1 MIRNVYFTIPH
12 YKFVFLNSINY
23 FCNSKYVCKMKE
35 RIVQIIQKEEVTAAQ
50 FAEKI
55 GISPSSLSHILSGRN
70 NPSLEVVIKIHKAC
84 DYINLNWLLYGEG
97 PMETDVDSANTV
109 GISSSLPDES
119 PLFSS
124 NQQNSPEYRK
134 ENGPDSS
141 LFAPKEIVRE
151 EIKYI
156 EKPAKKITEI
166 RIFFDN
172 GTYETFKP
180 EN

>member
-1 MIRNVYFTIPH
+1 
-12 YKFVFLNSINY
+12 
-23 FCNSKYVCKMKE
+23 MKE
-35 RIVQIIQKEEVTAAQ
+35 RIAQIVQKEGMTAAQ
-50 FAEKI
+50 FADKI

-70 NPSLEVVIKIHKAC
+70 NPSLEVVMKIHKAC
-84 DYINLNWLLYGEG
+84 DYISLDWLLYGEG
-97 PMETDVDSANTV
+97 EMETDVDSDNN
-109 GISSSLPDES
+109 GEFPPSLFGENSLFAPDR
-119 PLFSS
+119 PVT
-124 NQQNSPEYRK
+124 PEYRK
-134 ENGPDSS
+134 ENEVKTP

-166 RIFFDN
+166 RIFYDN

>member
-1 MIRNVYFTIPH
+1 
-12 YKFVFLNSINY
+12 
-23 FCNSKYVCKMKE
+23 MKE
-35 RIVQIIQKEEVTAAQ
+35 RIAQIVQKEDMTAAQ
-50 FAEKI
+50 FADKI

-70 NPSLEVVIKIHKAC
+70 NPSLEVVMKIHKAC

-97 PMETDVDSANTV
+97 EMETDVDSYNNV
-109 GISSSLPDES
+109 ELSPSLFGENS
-119 PLFSS
+119 LFTPERPVA
-124 NQQNSPEYRK
+124 PEYRK
-134 ENGPDSS
+134 ENEVKAPVYT
-141 LFAPKEIVRE
+141 PKEIVRE

-166 RIFFDN
+166 RIFYDN